1 MAVAYR
7 AAVVSWV
14 EELSDHSILQEARS
28 SEDEEFLFFLLER
41 EMQSHVRSENYFE
54 RIKQFS
60 CVENP
65 ECRRSV
71 ADRFNITKLSVF
83 RVYHRICGAI
93 PNNLSG
99 QYMRYLH
106 VWNWAPL
113 GKMINF
119 WSFSQRN
126 ALYQWSNDPMI
137 QWSVFRSRRPVIRW
151 ILIQSGFDR

>member
-14 EELSDHSILQEARS
+14 EELSDHWILQEARS
-28 SEDEEFLFFLLER
+28 SEDEEFLFFLLKR

-60 CVENP
+60 CVGNP

-126 ALYQWSNDPMI
+126 ALDQWSNDPSLDRADR
-137 QWSVFRSRRPVIRW
+137 WSDESLSRVD
-151 ILIQSGFDR
+151 LIDNWS